1 MSYTFINRPAVRADI
16 IEATSYYKHINPVL
30 AAQFLLRIRE
40 AKIIIEQNPLGFEIR
55 YKGVRTYLL
64 KQFPYHLHYFV
75 DEVNNRIVVLAIIHA
90 HKNPKDYS
98 NR

>member
-1 MSYTFINRPAVRADI
+1 MSYTFINRPKVRADI
-16 IEATSYYKHINPVL
+16 IEATSYYKNINPVL
-30 AAQFLLRIRE
+30 ASQFLTRIRE
-40 AKIIIEQNPLGFEIR
+40 AKTAIEQNPFGFEIR

-75 DEVNNRIVVLAIIHA
+75 DDANKRIAVLAIIHA

>member
-16 IEATSYYKHINPVL
+16 IEATSYYKNINPNL
-30 AAQFLLRIRE
+30 ATQFLLRIRE
-40 AKIIIEQNPLGFEIR
+40 AKSAIEQNPLGFEIR

-64 KQFPYHLHYFV
+64 KQFPYHIYYSI
-75 DEVNNRIVVLAIIHA
+75 DEVNKRIAILAIIHA